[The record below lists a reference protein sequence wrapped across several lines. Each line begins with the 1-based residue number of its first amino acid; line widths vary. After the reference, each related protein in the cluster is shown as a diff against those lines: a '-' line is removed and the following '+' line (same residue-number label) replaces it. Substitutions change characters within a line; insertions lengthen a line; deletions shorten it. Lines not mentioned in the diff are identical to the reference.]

1 MKTCYNLVLRGD
13 NKLFNYKSKDDNKD
27 DRIVIRLTKEE
38 KDFLKAYWKDNEI
51 TVSQYVYNLICVD
64 LSNDKNR

>member
-38 KDFLKAYWKDNEI
+38 KDFLKAYCKDNEI